1 MNLHDEVWLKMHFT
15 FTFRFIS
22 LIITFFFLLFILSVH
37 NYINLA
43 FSISSLL
50 FTIQLEHLQHIF
62 QLAERQNSYLK
73 YSLQK
78 QARLKLNLQL
88 VYQSALPS
96 RVCTPTWTNRIWKPE
111 SLQRKTTWE
120 SQGTG
125 SKESPY
131 ALYLFCFCLF
141 LSSPPPRKCAHQIKG
156 FQYSRWNIG
165 SVYCMCVCWRT
176 CLIQY

>member
-1 MNLHDEVWLKMHFT
+1 MHHEIWLKMHFT
-15 FTFRFIS
+15 LTFRFIS
-22 LIITFFFLLFILSVH
+22 LNITFFFFTCQPISALLH
-37 NYINLA
+37 RLA

-62 QLAERQNSYLK
+62 QLAERQISYLK

-96 RVCTPTWTNRIWKPE
+96 RVRTPTWTNRIWKPE
-111 SLQRKTTWE
+111 SLQRKTTRD

-125 SKESPY
+125 PKESPY

-141 LSSPPPRKCAHQIKG
+141 RSSPSPRKCAHRIEG
-156 FQYSRWNIG
+156 FQYLRWNIG

-176 CLIQY
+176 CLIHY